1 MSVFQTLSPKIAEN
15 STVSNFD
22 WDCVDGKYKYKN
34 TNLTNMFSVQEIKDK
49 IEVMAKDDHLE
60 ILSLLSNHT
69 DVKLNENKSGV
80 FVNLS
85 QVNDIVINQLCEYI
99 TYKDNQEEQLMKME
113 QQKKEYKDNFFNTT
127 NE

>member
-1 MSVFQTLSPKIAEN
+1 
-15 STVSNFD
+15 
-22 WDCVDGKYKYKN
+22 
-34 TNLTNMFSVQEIKDK
+34 MFSVQEIKDK

-85 QVNDIVINQLCEYI
+85 QVNDDVINQLCEYI
-99 TYKDNQEEQLMKME
+99 KYKDNQEEQLMKME

>member
-1 MSVFQTLSPKIAEN
+1 
-15 STVSNFD
+15 
-22 WDCVDGKYKYKN
+22 
-34 TNLTNMFSVQEIKDK
+34 MFSVQEIKDK

-85 QVNDIVINQLCEYI
+85 QVNDDVINQLCEYI

>member
-1 MSVFQTLSPKIAEN
+1 
-15 STVSNFD
+15 
-22 WDCVDGKYKYKN
+22 
-34 TNLTNMFSVQEIKDK
+34 MFSVQEIKDK
-49 IEVMAKDDHLE
+49 IEVMTKDDHLE

-85 QVNDIVINQLCEYI
+85 QVNDDVINQLCEYI

-113 QQKKEYKDNFFNTT
+113 QQKKEYKDNFFNTK

>member
-1 MSVFQTLSPKIAEN
+1 
-15 STVSNFD
+15 
-22 WDCVDGKYKYKN
+22 
-34 TNLTNMFSVQEIKDK
+34 MFSVQEIKDK

-85 QVNDIVINQLCEYI
+85 QVNDVVINQLCEYI

>member
-1 MSVFQTLSPKIAEN
+1 
-15 STVSNFD
+15 
-22 WDCVDGKYKYKN
+22 
-34 TNLTNMFSVQEIKDK
+34 MFSVQEIKDK